1 MQPEPDQAIDDAAL
15 AGAKRTLRKAI
26 LFRRDTRSVEQRTRD
41 DEARMAIMIDSLSAR
56 MPDTVAAYL
65 SGGSEPGTLQLVAW
79 LAAHDVRVLLPVLS
93 IRRVAGWIGRPG
105 PRTRDPIGC
114 GSACCRSW
122 NRPAIRCRVSSCPRP
137 N

>member
-26 LFRRDTRSVEQRTRD
+26 LFRRDTRPAEQRTRD

-65 SGGSEPGTLQLVAW
+65 SSRGGS
-79 LAAHDVRVLLPVLS
+79 
-93 IRRVAGWIGRPG
+93 
-105 PRTRDPIGC
+105 
-114 GSACCRSW
+114 
-122 NRPAIRCRVSSCPRP
+122 
-137 N
+137 